1 MAIAS
6 AAGLSLFN
14 YVLRI
19 WRWRWYLS
27 HQGHVL
33 PVRFVS
39 LTFMA
44 GFAFTLSPGKLGEMA
59 RARYYQSHGVP
70 LAAVSGAFFVERI
83 LDLLAMILLAFAA
96 LLDAQR
102 YRGLIW
108 VAAGL
113 VIALLMVIALCPW
126 NRVGAW
132 LEGRSKPGTGLKVLV
147 GTMVS
152 ARRLLS
158 PGMLLAGLASGG
170 FEIEHMRQLAQQRFG
185 AAAVEAVDAWRAA
198 LAGWRDMPE
207 EEQLRRVNEFF
218 NRRIRFADDPVVW
231 GQPDYWA
238 TPLETLGRGAGDCED
253 FVFAKYFSL
262 RELGVPENRLRMTY
276 VRAQIGGPGS
286 SVSQAH
292 MVLSY
297 YASPEAVPLV
307 LDNLIATIRPASAR
321 PDLAPVFSFN
331 TQGVFVGG
339 ANQASTP
346 VDRLSRWREL
356 LLRMRTEGY
365 VP

>member
-1 MAIAS
+1 MAS
-6 AAGLSLFN
+6 
-14 YVLRI
+14 
-19 WRWRWYLS
+19 
-27 HQGHVL
+27 
-33 PVRFVS
+33 
-39 LTFMA
+39 
-44 GFAFTLSPGKLGEMA
+44 
-59 RARYYQSHGVP
+59 
-70 LAAVSGAFFVERI
+70 
-83 LDLLAMILLAFAA
+83 
-96 LLDAQR
+96 
-102 YRGLIW
+102 
-108 VAAGL
+108 
-113 VIALLMVIALCPW
+113 
-126 NRVGAW
+126 
-132 LEGRSKPGTGLKVLV
+132 
-147 GTMVS
+147 
-152 ARRLLS
+152 
-158 PGMLLAGLASGG
+158 MLLAGLASGG

-185 AAAVEAVDAWRAA
+185 AAAVEAVDAWRTA